1 MTAATA
7 VTMLSAGEPT
17 RWEAVLVRA
26 PRLGAT
32 MLAYLDQ
39 LAVSQ
44 RPGTIQSTDTALRL
58 FAGFVVDH
66 DGRVRSAR
74 QVQRRHIEAYKT
86 T

>member
-7 VTMLSAGEPT
+7 AIPAAGGPT
-17 RWEAVLVRA
+17 RWEPVLLRA

-32 MLAYLDQ
+32 MLTYLDQ

-58 FAGFVVDH
+58 FAGFVSDLGH
-66 DGRVRSAR
+66 PTAR
-74 QVQRRHIEAYKT
+74 R
-86 T
+86 